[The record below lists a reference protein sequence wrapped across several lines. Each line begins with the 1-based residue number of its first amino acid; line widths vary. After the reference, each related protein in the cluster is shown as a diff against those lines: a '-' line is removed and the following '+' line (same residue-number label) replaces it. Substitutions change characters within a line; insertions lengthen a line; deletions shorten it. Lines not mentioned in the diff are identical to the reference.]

1 MKKILFACTV
11 FSLAIFACAKDDT
24 TAADTT
30 EGSIELR
37 LTDGPGMFE
46 AVNID
51 VIGAE
56 IKTSKDTAK
65 NGGWLPLTVRT
76 GVFNILAL
84 SNGVDTLLGA
94 TKLPLADIKEIRLM
108 LGTNNTVK
116 VGGVSYPL
124 TIPSGSESGLKL
136 KFEHKLLAG
145 VTYQVKLDFDA
156 AKSIIEEKKGE
167 YKLRPRLRLITV
179 ANDGAVRGEIAPVTC
194 KSVVYA
200 ISGTDTI
207 TSAFPSSLGRFVLQ
221 GLDAGTYKIVV
232 DAETCTDKVIEG
244 VKVEVGKSTNLEKIN
259 LQ

>member
-1 MKKILFACTV
+1 MKKILFACV
-11 FSLAIFACAKDDT
+11 AFSLVIFACSKDDS
-24 TAADTT
+24 AGASD

-51 VIGAE
+51 IIGAE

-84 SNGVDTLLGA
+84 SNGVDTLLGS

-108 LGTNNTVK
+108 LGANNSVK
-116 VGGVSYPL
+116 VGGVTYPL
-124 TIPSGSESGLKL
+124 TIPSGGESGLKL

-145 VTYQVKLDFDA
+145 VTYKVKLDFDA
-156 AKSIIEEKKGE
+156 AKSIKEEKKGE

-179 ANDGAVRGEIAPVTC
+179 ANDGAVRGEIAPATC

-200 ISGTDTI
+200 VNGTDTI

-232 DAETCTDKVIEG
+232 DAETCADKVIDG
-244 VKVEVGKSTNLEKIN
+244 VKVEVGKSTNLEKIT